1 MGREIDAVHVHE
13 EDAVADGKE
22 VRVYAETFICD
33 EEFGAEHGVVDEVD
47 GS

>member
-1 MGREIDAVHVHE
+1 MGSKVDAVHVHE
-13 EDAVADGKE
+13 EDAVADGEE
-22 VRVYAETFICD
+22 VGVYAEALVRD